1 MVPDINNDGHVGPIE
16 GQVAIEAMR
25 RSRGGGGGTSG
36 DSGGCSCGCAL
47 MCLAVAVFLIGMLLV
62 WGS

>member
-25 RSRGGGGGTSG
+25 RSRGGGGGTR
-36 DSGGCSCGCAL
+36 GGG
-47 MCLAVAVFLIGMLLV
+47 IGR
-62 WGS
+62 GR